1 MSSDPG
7 SWKEWKPEEYT
18 GSPTAFRRGYDVEKA
33 GRHESETQYRAFQHY
48 AQSGPKRTMTL
59 TADYAEC
66 SPNTISKWAERYDW
80 DRRCVY
86 HDKQQLAMT
95 LGQSNRLERQRH
107 RQAIEDY
114 RKSNED
120 QARLMMGVSEDL
132 MNIIQKRIQKAD
144 TEGEDIPLGLL
155 SGLMRA
161 AANISDS
168 GRQAWATS
176 LGVGQ
181 LMEVVDQELE
191 EVSVEIINEDEDEAY
206 QVPIEE

>member
-1 MSSDPG
+1 MTSDPN

-18 GSPTAFRRGYDVEKA
+18 GDAAAFRKGYDVNAA
-33 GRHESETQYRAFQHY
+33 GRHESETQYRAFRHY
-48 AQSGPKRTMTL
+48 AESGPSRKKAL
-59 TADYAEC
+59 TAEYAEVAD
-66 SPNTISKWAERYDW
+66 NTICKWSEKYDW
-80 DRRCVY
+80 DTRCVHY
-86 HDKQQLAMT
+86 DKKQLAMT
-95 LGQSNRLERQRH
+95 LGQSNKMERQRH

-114 RKSNED
+114 RRSNED
-120 QARLMMGVSEDL
+120 QARLMMGVSQDL
-132 MNIIQKRIQKAD
+132 MGIIQKRIEKAD
-144 TEGEDIPLGLL
+144 AEDEDIPLGLL

-191 EVSVEIINEDEDEAY
+191 EVQVEILEEEADEAY
-206 QVPIEE
+206 DIPLDE